1 MAVCLGL
8 LLAGAAGVQLLIAV
22 LFRRRFVVT
31 VHAKSSSEETQIN
44 EPLDRAAAIL
54 MSLRGNDPSLP
65 ESIAGALSQEYG
77 GPYQVRV
84 VVDHET
90 DPAVV
95 VLEDL
100 KQNHPHGD
108 RLSYCVMEAPSKTC
122 SLKCHSLSQ
131 AVKRLPP
138 EIEYV
143 VLLDADVRPHPTWLA
158 ELIKPLS
165 DEKIGDEKIGGV
177 TGTQWFEPPA
187 GAGTGAWLRSVWNG
201 GAAMLSICFAN
212 PWAGSFAM
220 RRSDLLTSGLVER
233 WQQSMVDDGPIRA
246 AMNSIDKQIH
256 FVPSLVMVNRE
267 NCTLS
272 YTLRW
277 AARMLTWSRR
287 NESTFWIT
295 IVHAVFSNFVMLAN
309 FAVLAAG
316 LTGWLLPAV
325 VWISLAALIFA
336 GIACAAA
343 FAVARSCVSESL
355 RLRSQTLP
363 PLVGRHWFWA
373 FACAAPAHLMF
384 SWGCVMA
391 LITKKIT
398 WRGINYRLGAKGEIE
413 RLNYLPFAEI
423 KSKTDHSI

>member
-1 MAVCLGL
+1 MAVCLGV
-8 LLAGAAGVQLLIAV
+8 LLAGAAGVQLLIAA
-22 LFRRRFVVT
+22 LFRRRFVLT
-31 VHAKSSSEETQIN
+31 DRTKSNGDETQ
-44 EPLDRAAAIL
+44 DKKTFGGTAAIL
-54 MSLRGNDPSLP
+54 MSLRGSDPSLP
-65 ESIAGALSQEYG
+65 ESIAGALSQEYD

-84 VVDHET
+84 VVDHAT
-90 DPAVV
+90 DPAVA
-95 VLEDL
+95 VLEEL

-108 RLSYCVMEAPSKTC
+108 PLSYCVMEHPSKTC

-138 EIEYV
+138 EVEYV

-158 ELIKPLS
+158 ELVKPLS
-165 DEKIGDEKIGGV
+165 NEKIGGV

-187 GAGTGAWLRSVWNG
+187 DAGTGAWLRSVWNS
-201 GAAMLSICFAN
+201 GAAILSIYFAN

-220 RRSDLLTSGLVER
+220 RRSDLLASGLVER

-256 FVPSLVMVNRE
+256 FAPSLVMVNRE
-267 NCTLS
+267 NCTLG

-309 FAVLAAG
+309 FSVLVAG
-316 LTGWLLPAV
+316 LVGWLPPV
-325 VWISLAALIFA
+325 VIGISLAALVFA

-343 FAVARSCVSESL
+343 FAVARSCVSKSL
-355 RLRSQTLP
+355 RLRSQTLS

-384 SWGCVMA
+384 GWGCVMA
-391 LITKKIT
+391 LITKKIA
-398 WRGINYRLGAKGEIE
+398 WRGIDYRLGAKGEIE
-413 RLNYLPFAEI
+413 RLNYLPFAET
-423 KSKTDHSI
+423 KSKADHSI

>member
-1 MAVCLGL
+1 MSVPIAVCLGV

-22 LFRRRFVVT
+22 LFRRRFLLT
-31 VHAKSSSEETQIN
+31 DRTKSSSDTPRES
-44 EPLDRAAAIL
+44 EPLDGAAAIL
-54 MSLRGNDPSLP
+54 MSLRGSDPSLP
-65 ESIAGALSQEYG
+65 KSIAGALSQEFDG
-77 GPYQVRV
+77 AYQVRV

-90 DPAVV
+90 DPAVA

-100 KQNHPHGD
+100 KQNHPNGD
-108 RLSYCVMEAPSKTC
+108 RLNYRMMEAPSKTC

-131 AVKRLPP
+131 SVEGLPP
-138 EIEYV
+138 EVEYV

-165 DEKIGDEKIGGV
+165 DEKIGGV

-187 GAGTGAWLRSVWNG
+187 SAGLGAWLRGVWNG
-201 GAAMLSICFAN
+201 GAAILSIYFAN

-220 RRSDLLTSGLVER
+220 RRSDLLASGLVER
-233 WQQSMVDDGPIRA
+233 WQQSMVDDGPIGT
-246 AMNSIDKQIH
+246 AMNSIDKKIH
-256 FVPSLVMVNRE
+256 FAPSLVMVNRE
-267 NCTLS
+267 NCTLG

-309 FAVLAAG
+309 FVILVAG
-316 LTGWLLPAV
+316 LAGWLPLAV
-325 VWISLAALIFA
+325 IWISLAALVFA

-343 FAVARSCVSESL
+343 FTVARSCVGESL
-355 RLRSQTLP
+355 RLRSQTLT
-363 PLVGRHWFWA
+363 PLTGRHWFWA

-384 SWGCVMA
+384 GWGCVMA
-391 LITKKIT
+391 LVTKKIA
-398 WRGINYRLGAKGEIE
+398 WRGIDYRLGPKGEIE
-413 RLNYLPFAEI
+413 RLNYVPFVET

>member
-1 MAVCLGL
+1 MAVCVGV
-8 LLAGAAGVQLLIAV
+8 LLAGAAGVQLLIAA
-22 LFRRRFVVT
+22 LFRRSFVLT
-31 VHAKSSSEETQIN
+31 KHTKSLGEETQGN
-44 EPLDRAAAIL
+44 ESLDGAAAIL
-54 MSLRGNDPSLP
+54 MSLRGSDPSLP

-90 DPAVV
+90 DPAVD
-95 VLEDL
+95 VLKNL
-100 KQNHPHGD
+100 KQTHPHGD
-108 RLSYCVMEAPSKTC
+108 RLSYRVMEDPSKTC

-138 EIEYV
+138 EVEFV
-143 VLLDADVRPHPTWLA
+143 VILDADVRPHPTWLA

-165 DEKIGDEKIGGV
+165 NEKIGGV

-187 GAGTGAWLRSVWNG
+187 GAGMGAWLRSVWNS
-201 GAAMLSICFAN
+201 GAAILSIYFAN

-220 RRSDLLTSGLVER
+220 RRPDVLASGLIEH

-256 FVPSLVMVNRE
+256 FAPSLVMVNRE
-267 NCTLS
+267 NCTLG
-272 YTLRW
+272 YTFRW

-316 LTGWLLPAV
+316 LAGWLPPVV
-325 VWISLAALIFA
+325 VWISLAALVFA

-343 FAVARSCVSESL
+343 FAVARSCVRESL
-355 RLRSQTLP
+355 RLRSQTLS

-373 FACAAPAHLMF
+373 FTCAAPAHLMF
-384 SWGCVMA
+384 GWGCVMA

-398 WRGINYRLGAKGEIE
+398 WRGIDYQLGAKGEIE
-413 RLNYLPFAEI
+413 RLNYLPFAETE
-423 KSKTDHSI
+423 SKIDHSI